1 MSDDLPGPSLGE
13 LRAAS
18 ANVMAAHLAAGMVPD
33 ALKAA
38 VERDDYFCRAHT
50 LGFDREAAERVLA
63 PIVEDRLA
71 KGQSYY
77 GSDVY
82 RLAMDRIYA
91 EISEVTDA

>member
-1 MSDDLPGPSLGE
+1 MPDDLPGPSLGE

-18 ANVMAAHLAAGMVPD
+18 VNLLAAHLAAGMVPD

-50 LGFDREAAERVLA
+50 LGFDREAAERILA

-71 KGQSYY
+71 KGLPHY
-77 GSDVY
+77 GPGVY
-82 RLAMDRIYA
+82 RVAMDRIYA
-91 EISEVTDA
+91 EISEADDA

>member
-1 MSDDLPGPSLGE
+1 MSDDLPSPSLGE
-13 LRAAS
+13 LRAAG
-18 ANVMAAHLAAGMVPD
+18 ANLMAAHLAASMVPN

-50 LGFDREAAERVLA
+50 LGFGRAAAERILA

-71 KGQSYY
+71 KGLSHY
-77 GSDVY
+77 GPVVY

-91 EISEVTDA
+91 EISGVGDA

>member
-1 MSDDLPGPSLGE
+1 MTDALPGPSLGE
-13 LRAAS
+13 LRAAG
-18 ANVMAAHLAAGMVPD
+18 ANLMAAHMVPI

-50 LGFDREAAERVLA
+50 LGFDREAAERILA

-71 KGQSYY
+71 KGLPHY
-77 GSDVY
+77 GPDVY

-91 EISEVTDA
+91 EISGVGDA

>member
-1 MSDDLPGPSLGE
+1 MTDDVPGPSLGE
-13 LRAAS
+13 LGAAS
-18 ANVMAAHLAAGMVPD
+18 ANLMAAHLAAGMFPD

-50 LGFDREAAERVLA
+50 LGFGWEAAERILA

-71 KGQSYY
+71 KGLPHY
-77 GSDVY
+77 GPDVY

-91 EISEVTDA
+91 EISGVSDA

>member
-38 VERDDYFCRAHT
+38 VERDDYSA
-50 LGFDREAAERVLA
+50 A
-63 PIVEDRLA
+63 PIPSASTGRPPNASSRRSLRTGWRRASRTTVRTCTA
-71 KGQSYY
+71 WRWTASTPR
-77 GSDVY
+77 S
-82 RLAMDRIYA
+82 RR
-91 EISEVTDA
+91 